1 MMNELQ
7 DGEYTAV
14 VDSIEDGLA
23 SVFFER
29 DGESLGGDVIDAAA
43 LPEAA
48 QEADAILHVTVEDGE
63 CTEWEYDP
71 ETTEERAE
79 AAQSRFDRLSQR
91 PPSGSEIETDEDES

>member
-1 MMNELQ
+1 MIDLQ

-29 DGESLGGDVIDAAA
+29 DGESLGRDVIEVTA
-43 LPEAA
+43 LPEVA
-48 QEADAILHVTVEDGE
+48 QEADAILHVTVKDGE
-63 CTEWEYDP
+63 CTDWVYKP
-71 ETTEERAE
+71 ETSEERAQ

-91 PPSGSEIETDEDES
+91 PISGNKIEINEDNES

>member
-1 MMNELQ
+1 MVELQ

-29 DGESLGGDVIDAAA
+29 DGESLGGDVIDATA
-43 LPEAA
+43 LPEVA

-63 CTEWEYDP
+63 CTEWEYDS
-71 ETTEERAE
+71 ELTDERAE

-91 PPSGSEIETDEDES
+91 PPSGSEVETDEDEW

>member
-1 MMNELQ
+1 MGELQ

-14 VDSIEDGLA
+14 VDSVEDGLA

-29 DGESLGGDVIDAAA
+29 DGESLGGDVIEATE

-48 QEADAILHVTVEDGE
+48 QEADAILHVTVEDGA
-63 CTEWEYDP
+63 CIDWVYDP
-71 ETTEERAE
+71 EQTAERAE

-91 PPSGSEIETDEDES
+91 PPSADDPEPDEDDED

>member
-1 MMNELQ
+1 MVDLQ

-14 VDSIEDGLA
+14 VDSVEDGLA

-29 DGESLGGDVIDAAA
+29 DGESLGGDVIEATT

-48 QEADAILHVTVEDGE
+48 READAILHVTVEDGE
-63 CTEWEYDP
+63 CIEWDYDP
-71 ETTEERAE
+71 ELTDERAE

-91 PPSGSEIETDEDES
+91 PPSGDEMNEDDRL